1 MDVKYFNIS
10 NEENEQRIDKFL
22 ADNLEDFSRTQ
33 VQQLIKD
40 QNVLVNDNP
49 VKANYLLEA
58 EDIIKVT
65 IPDPVT
71 IDIKAENI
79 PLDIYYEDEDV
90 IVVNKPSGMVVHP
103 AIGNY
108 SGTLVNALM
117 YHCKDLSGINGELKA
132 GIVHRIDKD
141 TSGLLVSCKSDLAQ
155 KSLSLQFYNKTVTRI
170 YYAIVYGVINHN
182 LGRIDAPI
190 GRDPDNRQRMAVVD
204 GGKRAVT
211 NFKVLQRF
219 KEFTL
224 LELKL
229 ETGRTHQ
236 IRAHMRYI
244 DHPVVGD
251 PLYGPKKVIGDHGQF
266 LHAKTLGFQHPKT
279 GEFLEFDSPLPDYFV
294 EFLNTL
300 E

>member
-219 KEFTL
+219 KDYTL

>member
-117 YHCKDLSGINGELKA
+117 YHCKNLSGINGELKA

-279 GEFLEFDSPLPDYFV
+279 GEFLEFDSPLPDYFCV
-294 EFLNTL
+294 
-300 E
+300 